1 MLYTIL
7 GRIDAY
13 YTTSGSMSTPLSIKW
28 DDDETTVSD
37 EKIVIPISPTPAIP
51 QAVGIILILGGLL
64 AIFSGG
70 ANLIEVFSDE
80 PLDPSAFEPLA
91 QQIRTSGEN
100 ITAEQIVEF
109 YDNLESQGYYVT
121 LGILETSAGI
131 CLVVGG
137 FLLFRLNKTGVKIGA
152 LGGSLLLIDA
162 LLGAYFLSSSN
173 PPSELLTLTL
183 NILQGL
189 VTMCGLFCTILPF
202 VPLMFA
208 GARQA
213 LVGKPVN
220 VLGAEAF
227 KFENNE
233 SE

>member
-1 MLYTIL
+1 
-7 GRIDAY
+7 
-13 YTTSGSMSTPLSIKW
+13 MSAPLSIKW
-28 DDDETTVSD
+28 DDDEPLESD
-37 EKIVIPISPTPAIP
+37 EKIVIPITPTPAIP

-131 CLVVGG
+131 CLLLGG
-137 FLLFRLNKTGVKIGA
+137 FFLFRLNKIGVKIGA
-152 LGGSLLLIDA
+152 LGGGLLLIDA
-162 LLGAYFLSSSN
+162 LLGAYFLSTSN

-213 LVGKPVN
+213 LERQSEKLRDSEPVIFTH
-220 VLGAEAF
+220 GST
-227 KFENNE
+227 E

>member
-1 MLYTIL
+1 MLYANVA
-7 GRIDAY
+7 RIDGCPL
-13 YTTSGSMSTPLSIKW
+13 TWSTMSAPLSIKW
-28 DDDETTVSD
+28 DDDEPS
-37 EKIVIPISPTPAIP
+37 ESMNKIVIPISPTPAIP

-70 ANLIEVFSDE
+70 ANLIEVFSNE
-80 PLDPSAFEPLA
+80 PLDSSAFEPLA
-91 QQIRTSGEN
+91 QQIRSSGEN

-109 YDNLESQGYYVT
+109 YDNLESQGYYLV

-131 CLVVGG
+131 CLLISG
-137 FLLFRLNKTGVKIGA
+137 FLLFKLNKIGVRIGA
-152 LGGSLLLIDA
+152 LGGILLLADA
-162 LLGAYFLSSSN
+162 LMGAYFISSSD

-189 VTMCGLFCTILPF
+189 VTMCGIFCTILPF

-213 LVGKPVN
+213 LEGKPIDI
-220 VLGAEAF
+220 LGAEAF
-227 KFENNE
+227 EFENNE